1 MIRSSTEVA
10 TKLCSL
16 SSETP
21 PAVAHSEE
29 ITEEVKEV
37 KDGTSRV
44 LLPFDGFAI
53 GLRDQPSR
61 SERCVVFM
69 HPIELVSIVWL
80 DGRLFAGLSWV
91 SRSACS
97 SYWVSGNACSG
108 SFLCVMSRS
117 SGYDQPRPSIMH
129 AVRVC
134 SQLLVHDVD
143 LPYTDHRRDVTV
155 WSYLGLG

>member
-1 MIRSSTEVA
+1 MKFEAGLDIRVIRSSTKVATKLCSLSSETPPVVAHSEEVTEGVQDIRVIRSPTEVA

-29 ITEEVKEV
+29 RKSRRQE
-37 KDGTSRV
+37 GTSRV
-44 LLPFDGFAI
+44 LLPLEGFAT

-80 DGRLFAGLSWV
+80 DGRISRIVVWV
-91 SRSACS
+91 SR
-97 SYWVSGNACSG
+97 
-108 SFLCVMSRS
+108 
-117 SGYDQPRPSIMH
+117 
-129 AVRVC
+129 
-134 SQLLVHDVD
+134 
-143 LPYTDHRRDVTV
+143 
-155 WSYLGLG
+155 GLALATG

>member
-29 ITEEVKEV
+29 RKSRRKE
-37 KDGTSRV
+37 GTSRV
-44 LLPFDGFAI
+44 LLPFEGFAT

-80 DGRLFAGLSWV
+80 DGRLFAGLSF
-91 SRSACS
+91 
-97 SYWVSGNACSG
+97 G
-108 SFLCVMSRS
+108 
-117 SGYDQPRPSIMH
+117 
-129 AVRVC
+129 
-134 SQLLVHDVD
+134 
-143 LPYTDHRRDVTV
+143 
-155 WSYLGLG
+155 